1 MSKESKREAI
11 RDYVAKK
18 EEEIKSNENF
28 SEATEEVVVKEP
40 DVMVKRNVKRTKFS
54 CNAHVTKDPTS
65 AIKYSLKP
73 NSPVTII
80 GEDDEWY
87 YISDGT
93 FIVKCFVGD

>member
-1 MSKESKREAI
+1 MSKDSKREPISA
-11 RDYVAKK
+11 YLSKK
-18 EEEIKSNENF
+18 EKEVESNENF

-40 DVMVKRNVKRTKFS
+40 DMMVKKNVKRTKFS
-54 CNAHVTKDPTS
+54 CNAHVAKDPTS